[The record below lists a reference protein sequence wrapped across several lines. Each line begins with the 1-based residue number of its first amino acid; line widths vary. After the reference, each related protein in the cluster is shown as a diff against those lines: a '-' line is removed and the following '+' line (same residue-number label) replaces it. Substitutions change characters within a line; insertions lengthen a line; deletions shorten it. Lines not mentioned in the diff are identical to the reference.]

1 MRIAFLDFATLRPAD
16 LDTVNIQESFPGL
29 SLWPTTKKSELPER
43 LQDLEVAVVNKLQL
57 DAAALEKAP
66 QLKLICLAATG
77 TDNVDLVAAAER
89 GIAVCNIREYC
100 TPSVVQHVF
109 ALILAL
115 TQQLHS
121 YQNRLA
127 AGDWQNSDNF
137 CLLDP
142 PIRELSGKTLGL
154 IGLGALGSG
163 VASVARAFNM
173 RVIAARLP
181 WRSTAAPGSSG
192 QSAPRLA
199 LHKLLQEADIVSLHC
214 PLNADTTR
222 IIDEQAMELMKRDA
236 LLINTA
242 RGGLVDYPALLLA
255 LQQEEIGG
263 AGIDVLEQ
271 EPPDNDHPLLNTSL
285 PNLIVTPHIAWSA
298 REARQRAIDEIA
310 ANIQAFANGE
320 ERNRV
325 I

>member
-1 MRIAFLDFATLRPAD
+1 
-16 LDTVNIQESFPGL
+16 
-29 SLWPTTKKSELPER
+29 
-43 LQDLEVAVVNKLQL
+43 
-57 DAAALEKAP
+57 
-66 QLKLICLAATG
+66 
-77 TDNVDLVAAAER
+77 
-89 GIAVCNIREYC
+89 
-100 TPSVVQHVF
+100 
-109 ALILAL
+109 
-115 TQQLHS
+115 
-121 YQNRLA
+121 
-127 AGDWQNSDNF
+127 
-137 CLLDP
+137 
-142 PIRELSGKTLGL
+142 
-154 IGLGALGSG
+154 
-163 VASVARAFNM
+163 
-173 RVIAARLP
+173 
-181 WRSTAAPGSSG
+181 
-192 QSAPRLA
+192 
-199 LHKLLQEADIVSLHC
+199 
-214 PLNADTTR
+214 
-222 IIDEQAMELMKRDA
+222 MELMKRDA